1 MEISETTSGKL
12 TKKVISEPTFTVF
25 PKPVRQEYIEVE
37 PNVRLHVT
45 DAGEGRP
52 IVLIPGWPLS
62 DEMYMKPQAAYI
74 SKQPEE
80 LELLIVIL
88 SSTMSLVL
96 IFARKVT
103 KQAFVFIIRSGS
115 KINFVTNRGNCI

>member
-1 MEISETTSGKL
+1 M
-12 TKKVISEPTFTVF
+12 
-25 PKPVRQEYIEVE
+25 RQEYIEVE

-45 DAGEGRP
+45 DSGEGRP
-52 IVLIPGWPLS
+52 IVLIPGRPLS

-88 SSTMSLVL
+88 SSTMSLVV

-103 KQAFVFIIRSGS
+103 KQAVVFIIRSGS
-115 KINFVTNRGNCI
+115 KINFVTNR